1 MAIQL
6 QGDNISTV
14 SSDLTVGGDL
24 VVNGASTHAGGINV
38 TGGSPQQDIYY
49 ASSNDSIRI
58 GKALNARRHIAV
70 SNASDPD
77 NRLTLSTYSAL
88 KPSLVTNN
96 SRPSQGQV
104 GIQSYFSV
112 ASGETAVH
120 ISHFC
125 AASYDNV
132 QNLNVENYYGFVTSG
147 IRTANKNYNFYSG
160 GDISAG
166 STENYGFYSA
176 GLGAASAGKNYHFYA
191 DGDAPSYFGGLT
203 EHAGGVTLGDD
214 KFISWGS
221 GSPCIK
227 YKSADSV
234 LSATIS
240 SYPYPLLHASGD
252 DSWNIGFLHSIII
265 YCIK

>member
-49 ASSNDSIRI
+49 ASINDSIRI
-58 GKALNARRHIAV
+58 EKAINARRHIAV
-70 SNASDPD
+70 INDSDPD

-104 GIQSYFSV
+104 GIQVTSQL
-112 ASGETAVH
+112 SGETAVH

-132 QNLNVENYYGFVTSG
+132 QNLNVENYYGFVTS
-147 IRTANKNYNFYSG
+147 K
-160 GDISAG
+160 
-166 STENYGFYSA
+166 
-176 GLGAASAGKNYHFYA
+176 
-191 DGDAPSYFGGLT
+191 
-203 EHAGGVTLGDD
+203 
-214 KFISWGS
+214 
-221 GSPCIK
+221 
-227 YKSADSV
+227 
-234 LSATIS
+234 
-240 SYPYPLLHASGD
+240 
-252 DSWNIGFLHSIII
+252 
-265 YCIK
+265 